1 LKTDQAPLKK
11 YKSIPRLS
19 LANFMTPV
27 ERCDQIQKEFPGSPQ
42 IYIKRDDSTGF
53 LIGGNKIRK
62 LEYVMADV
70 AKEKAAT
77 LLTIGSVQSNHARVT
92 AMVARRLGLKCIL
105 ILSGDIP
112 DQPKGNLFLT
122 NLLGVEIVAVGRRD
136 ERPAKME
143 EIARDL
149 KARGEIVY
157 QIPLGASDEIGSFGM
172 TAAFEELLT
181 QEARLDLEFDVI
193 IIGSSSGGTQAG
205 LEVGKRLF
213 KRDRLRIAGISPDD
227 SSASI
232 KERVIAAANP
242 MLSRLGLADSLTPDQ
257 LWVDDSHIGQGYGM
271 TSPEAEAASSLFAQS
286 EGIFLDPVYTSKTAA
301 ALLDFCRKGMFS
313 RRDNVL
319 FWHTGGLIALF
330 N

>member
-1 LKTDQAPLKK
+1 MKIDQGPLKK
-11 YKSIPRLS
+11 YKNIPRLS
-19 LANFMTPV
+19 LGNFLTPV
-27 ERCDQIQKEFPGSPQ
+27 ERCDRIRKELPGSPQ

-70 AKEKAAT
+70 IKKKAT
-77 LLTIGSVQSNHARVT
+77 TILTIGSVQSNHARVT

-105 ILSGDIP
+105 ILSGDLP

-122 NLLGVEIVAVGRRD
+122 NLLGVKVVRVGSRD
-136 ERPAKME
+136 ERSAKME
-143 EIARDL
+143 EIALGLEAD
-149 KARGEIVY
+149 GETVY

-181 QEARLDLEFDVI
+181 QEIRLGLAFDVI
-193 IIGSSSGGTQAG
+193 VIGSSSGGTQAG
-205 LEVGKRLF
+205 LEVGKKLF

-227 SSASI
+227 PAASI
-232 KERVIAAANP
+232 KGRIIGAANP
-242 MLSRLGLADSLTPDQ
+242 MLNRLGLADSLTPDQ
-257 LWVDDSHIGQGYGM
+257 LWVDDGHIGNGYGVA
-271 TSPEAEAASSLFAQS
+271 SPEAEAAASLFARS

-301 ALLDFCRKGMFS
+301 ALLDFCRKGLFS
-313 RRDNVL
+313 PRDNVL